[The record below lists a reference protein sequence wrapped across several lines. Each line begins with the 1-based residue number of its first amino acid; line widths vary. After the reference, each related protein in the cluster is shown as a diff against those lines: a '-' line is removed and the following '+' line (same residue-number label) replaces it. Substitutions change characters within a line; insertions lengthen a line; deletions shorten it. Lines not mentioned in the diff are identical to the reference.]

1 MKSKPVVIAIETNII
16 QTTYFLFILLN
27 KIKENKFTNILN
39 VQRILKIISIAI
51 YFKYLNI
58 LLIINW

>member
-1 MKSKPVVIAIETNII
+1 MKSKPVVIAIKTNII

-39 VQRILKIISIAI
+39 VQWILKIISIAI

-58 LLIINW
+58 LLIIN